1 MKFNII
7 EDDRFLKLSEMEK
20 IQGGGKIHECIL
32 PYKDCITTAYET
44 CSVHAAPTF
53 GRGQCGSGGEDIY
66 TICTGGATYRF
77 CFTLGPNYFDCIDY
91 NSHD

>member
-32 PYKDCITTAYET
+32 PYKDCM
-44 CSVHAAPTF
+44 
-53 GRGQCGSGGEDIY
+53 
-66 TICTGGATYRF
+66 
-77 CFTLGPNYFDCIDY
+77 
-91 NSHD
+91 